1 MESSFRA
8 DGQFARQRIG
18 ITIFRQKAVANRD
31 RYPHVQSPYPWLAL
45 VRLFA
50 FYLSLEAASSARRIV
65 PAGTRRN
72 FFAKPIFESVQM
84 IHFVGSNCHG
94 FTPFR

>member
-1 MESSFRA
+1 LLL
-8 DGQFARQRIG
+8 
-18 ITIFRQKAVANRD
+18 
-31 RYPHVQSPYPWLAL
+31 P
-45 VRLFA
+45 
-50 FYLSLEAASSARRIV
+50 LEAASSARRIV